1 MSNKLKAA
9 LASYARSFLVAVC
22 GLALAGESDLR
33 VLAISALAGIVGPAI
48 RAFNPN
54 DQAFGI
60 IADKADAEVRKLI
73 AKEKAKKAKK

>member
-22 GLALAGESDLR
+22 GLALAGESDLK
-33 VLAISALAGIVGPAI
+33 VLAISALAGVVGPAI
-48 RAFNPN
+48 RAVNPN

-60 IADKADAEVRKLI
+60 IADKTDAEVRKLI
-73 AKEKAKKAKK
+73 AREKAKKAKK